1 MRLKDCLCILNA
13 NLNLDKFK
21 SIFNFLTKEFD
32 QYRFDFK
39 SPYNWL
45 ERVPNPDYKPDN
57 VVPDDE
63 EILEYR
69 EAAFGFKMGLKKV
82 THANFNIEC
91 IYYQD
96 NIYIAPCAYYYAK
109 FNASNLESYIKAY
122 LEADD
127 KLGLLLMTQTC
138 VDAEEAFTFSK
149 DPVYNKQTYKQWVD
163 AHPDQKWAQHNY
175 KIDKEDLVKIGIE
188 V

>member
-32 QYRFDFK
+32 QYSFDFK

-45 ERVPNPDYKPDN
+45 ERIPNPDYKPDN

-91 IYYQD
+91 IYYQG

-109 FNASNLESYIKAY
+109 FNADNLKSLIET
-122 LEADD
+122 
-127 KLGLLLMTQTC
+127 LLLPDT
-138 VDAEEAFTFSK
+138 FTFGGQLM
-149 DPVYNKQTYKQWVD
+149 YNKQTYKQWID

-175 KIDKEDLVKIGIE
+175 KIDKEDLVKIEIH